1 MGGSR
6 GKSPQLRLL
15 SPNYVGYPSR
25 LPAYKSIVLALRKRI
40 LVVVGILLVVT
51 ASIIVIAWDASLSF
65 CDYPFGATPSVTV
78 SESKAR
84 GVWVVSLRAVPAKL
98 TLPAK
103 TVHIDAAW
111 VEARSHRTERIWG
124 FSERRLDGYSLCFT
138 LFEGRIGYPY
148 YFVPDDDGAGVGEIG
163 LPTRYA
169 TDLKDAADATRLRL
183 SLISGHE
190 PRAKNIQFVTQP

>member
-1 MGGSR
+1 LYDVTAWVEAEV
-6 GKSPQLRLL
+6 KSPQLRLL

-124 FSERRLDGYSLCFT
+124 FSERRLDGYSLC
-138 LFEGRIGYPY
+138 LHCSK
-148 YFVPDDDGAGVGEIG
+148 VGSDTPI
-163 LPTRYA
+163 
-169 TDLKDAADATRLRL
+169 
-183 SLISGHE
+183 ISFQMMMVQVSV
-190 PRAKNIQFVTQP
+190 R